1 LKRLLL
7 RLIKAL
13 LKIKKNY
20 LLTIK
25 VTNTMTFQFAED
37 FKKLTIQCPPS
48 QYKPE
53 NRVAY
58 RWVFDEIN
66 DPENFK
72 PVYYK
77 DPIRAL
83 KFSEE
88 AQCQS
93 LALSFF
99 ASEEQAKDRFNELK
113 ETIHNA
119 NKQLGTM
126 VAEST
131 INEQDGVNSK
141 IDRRGHFSHHPV
153 VGHEYEKRF
162 VIISKL

>member
-1 LKRLLL
+1 
-7 RLIKAL
+7 
-13 LKIKKNY
+13 
-20 LLTIK
+20 
-25 VTNTMTFQFAED
+25 MDFQFAED

-48 QYKPE
+48 LYKPQ
-53 NRVAY
+53 NRLAY
-58 RWVFDEIN
+58 RWVFDDIN
-66 DPENFK
+66 DLENFK

-83 KFSEE
+83 RFSDETK
-88 AQCQS
+88 CQS

-99 ASEEQAKDRFNELK
+99 GTEEQAKSRFDELK

-119 NKQLGTM
+119 YKQLGTM

-131 INEQDGVNSK
+131 INEQDGVNSEVDK
-141 IDRRGHFSHHPV
+141 RGHFSHHPV
-153 VGHEYEKRF
+153 RNHQYEKRF